1 MIRRT
6 SLAILAALALAT
18 DVASAAPR
26 QQIDDTTLSS
36 LSLSDVD
43 LGVTLDPATIV
54 YDAATAVY
62 TATETTVTTE
72 TTETTVTAT
81 PTNSNA
87 TAVITIGG
95 VED

>member
-1 MIRRT
+1 MSRRT

-18 DVASAAPR
+18 AVASAAPR
-26 QQIDDTTLSS
+26 QQINDATLSS

-43 LGVTLDPATIV
+43 LGATFDPATIV
-54 YDAATAVY
+54 YDSATAVY
-62 TATETTVTTE
+62 TA
-72 TTETTVTAT
+72 TETTVTAT

-87 TAVITIGG
+87 TAVITIEG

>member
-6 SLAILAALALAT
+6 SLAILAELALAT
-18 DVASAAPR
+18 AVASAAPQ
-26 QQIDDTTLSS
+26 QQINDATLSS

-43 LGVTLDPATIV
+43 LGATFDPATIV
-54 YDAATAVY
+54 YDSATTVY
-62 TATETTVTTE
+62 TATETTE

>member
-6 SLAILAALALAT
+6 SLAILAALALPTA
-18 DVASAAPR
+18 VASAAPR
-26 QQIDDTTLSS
+26 QQINDTTLSS

-43 LGVTLDPATIV
+43 LGVTFDPATIV
-54 YDAATAVY
+54 YDSATAVY
-62 TATETTVTTE
+62 TATETTE
-72 TTETTVTAT
+72 TTVTTVTAT

>member
-6 SLAILAALALAT
+6 SLAILAADALAT
-18 DVASAAPR
+18 AVASAAPQ
-26 QQIDDTTLSS
+26 QQINDATLSS

-43 LGVTLDPATIV
+43 LGATFDTATIV
-54 YDAATAVY
+54 YDSATAVY
-62 TATETTVTTE
+62 TATETTI
-72 TTETTVTAT
+72 TAT

-95 VED
+95 VEG